1 VATQSSPKRYTQ
13 SQLTKIFA
21 EQLKTPV
28 ADLRFIW
35 HNFTDSSSLRF
46 SMTGYQFTIKELK
59 LKTYMFA
66 LEQPLTNRN
75 LLQLERFFPGP
86 YYYWGRTNKFVV
98 FDEQDA
104 VWLELQGSDL
114 KTYLENLQSST

>member
-1 VATQSSPKRYTQ
+1 MPAGS
-13 SQLTKIFA
+13 
-21 EQLKTPV
+21 
-28 ADLRFIW
+28 LRFMW
-35 HNFTDSSSLRF
+35 HNFTDDTSLRF

-59 LKTYMFA
+59 LKTYMFE
-66 LEQPLTNRN
+66 LEQPLANRN

-104 VWLELQGSDL
+104 VWLELQDSDL
-114 KTYLENLQSST
+114 KTYLENLENTQ

>member
-1 VATQSSPKRYTQ
+1 MATQYTPKRYTQ

-21 EQLKTPV
+21 EQLNKPV
-28 ADLRFIW
+28 AELRFIW
-35 HNFTDSSSLRF
+35 HNFTDGNSLRF
-46 SMTGYQFTIKELK
+46 NLPGYQFTVNELK
-59 LKTYMFA
+59 LKTYMFD

-86 YYYWGRTNKFVV
+86 YYYWSRTNKFVV

-114 KTYLENLQSST
+114 KSYLENLQNNS